1 MNASNNRRKRQEETG
16 SPVWDQLRKLDK
28 ECGHIMEEE
37 IMCDL
42 LRGPE
47 DEECQKLFLQNEDC
61 YQRVL
66 CHER

>member
-1 MNASNNRRKRQEETG
+1 MNNRRKRQQETA
-16 SPVWDQLRKLDK
+16 SPVWDQLRKLDDT
-28 ECGHIMEEE
+28 CSHIIEEE